1 VDALAFAEQIGRH
14 NALLN
19 VRIQQFDDLL
29 QAATDLAAGV
39 NQNECADK
47 CLHLMNFSYE
57 KMADLGNGD
66 TSLNI
71 WRGIYTDSCIVRAF
85 AVSRQSLLLAISTL
99 DRAIIIAGPFG
110 DGRLDLILGLIRD
123 FQLPLSQPYVVK
135 AMSPTPSAPGSFK
148 CTIPQLSFAPTFLTF
163 QSQHSHQPFIL
174 RNYAQDWPAMRDR
187 PWRSAAYLRSVAGPG
202 RLVPVEIGKDYRSGD
217 WKQELM
223 DWTDFLSTIDFDDQQ
238 SSRNEEIIFY
248 LAQHDL
254 IKQFP
259 ALREDIIIPDYV
271 YVSLPCV
278 DYPDYRPLQH
288 GYETLLNAW
297 LGPKGAT
304 SPAHTDPYHNCYVQ
318 VVGYKSVWLAPPS
331 VSPLMHPF
339 QHPQESGSMDI
350 DDLKMENTSQLD
362 VFSTDSDKEY
372 SNFLDQVVPSSMTAT
387 LGPGDMLFFPPGWW
401 HAMRSETTSF
411 SISMWF

>member
-1 VDALAFAEQIGRH
+1 MLSRLAGIKVILILCSFVVFVVNFLLAFF
-14 NALLN
+14 N
-19 VRIQQFDDLL
+19 VRIQQLDDLQ
-29 QAATDLAAGV
+29 QAATDFAAGV
-39 NQNECADK
+39 NQDECADK
-47 CLHLMNFSYE
+47 CLHLMNFCYE
-57 KMADLGNGD
+57 KMRNPGSHD

-71 WRGIYTDSCIVRAF
+71 WRSLYTDSCIVRAF
-85 AVSRQSLLLAISTL
+85 AISRHSLLLAISTL

-238 SSRNEEIIFY
+238 SSRNQEIIFY

-278 DYPDYRPLQH
+278 DYPDYRPPQH
-288 GYETLLNAW
+288 GYEALLNAW

-304 SPAHTDPYHNCYVQ
+304 SPAHTVY
-318 VVGYKSVWLAPPS
+318 L
-331 VSPLMHPF
+331 
-339 QHPQESGSMDI
+339 
-350 DDLKMENTSQLD
+350 
-362 VFSTDSDKEY
+362 FS
-372 SNFLDQVVPSSMTAT
+372 F
-387 LGPGDMLFFPPGWW
+387 
-401 HAMRSETTSF
+401 
-411 SISMWF
+411 